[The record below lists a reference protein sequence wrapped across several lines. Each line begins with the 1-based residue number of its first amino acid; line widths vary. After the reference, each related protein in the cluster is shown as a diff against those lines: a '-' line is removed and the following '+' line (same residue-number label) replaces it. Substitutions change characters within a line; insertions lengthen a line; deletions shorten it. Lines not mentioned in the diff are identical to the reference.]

1 MIADIAVTLLSAK
14 LVGGVRKGAGA
25 AVERVLA
32 QSATG
37 ITAMLGAG
45 VVASAFPK
53 ATAFLGAAVNL
64 GVGWIAGSPLG
75 YSPDWAGVNYV
86 YPGTRNDAINNWI
99 SPAPTAPASSLPSSS
114 SPPAGSSGPARR

>member
-1 MIADIAVTLLSAK
+1 MIADIAVTWLSGK
-14 LVGGVRKGAGA
+14 IVGGVLKGAGA
-25 AVERVLA
+25 AVQRVLA
-32 QSATG
+32 QFG
-37 ITAMLGAG
+37 ITIMLGAG

-75 YSPDWAGVNYV
+75 YSPDWAGMNYV

-99 SPAPTAPASSLPSSS
+99 SPAQSVPASSPPPSS